1 MTNHQEHQKQLRERI
16 YYLHNLEVE
25 LAKKKLERAEVLYDL
40 WADEVDKRLVRFEVI
55 IAYRRLK
62 FYRKTI
68 TDEIIRLDN
77 IRHKAQQELDE
88 RILGPIKGIHLDNQ
102 LD

>member
-1 MTNHQEHQKQLRERI
+1 MSDHENHQKQLRERI

-25 LAKKKLERAEVLYDL
+25 LAKKKLERAEVLYDV
-40 WADEVDKRLVRFEVI
+40 WSDEVDKRLARFEVI

-68 TDEIIRLDN
+68 TNEILRLDDL
-77 IRHKAQQELDE
+77 RHKVQKELDE
-88 RILGPIKGIHLDNQ
+88 HFFANCRAIKISSANN
-102 LD
+102 